1 MMPINSVFNRFFF
14 WFSKHSSL
22 DQHLFSVGVVAQE
35 MMKNFC
41 TDKQLHKAAF
51 TAGCWHDIGKLE
63 FLRVCS
69 STG

>member
-1 MMPINSVFNRFFF
+1 
-14 WFSKHSSL
+14 
-22 DQHLFSVGVVAQE
+22 VVAQE

-63 FLRVCS
+63 VHFQDWNSQL
-69 STG
+69 